1 MEDKERRMIV
11 RCNQELFEL
20 FPDASVH
27 GIVFEGLAEFDPA
40 IVAPWKQKAIESV
53 RSSGFTS
60 ESILDAPVVKE
71 WRNAFQ
77 RFGVKPSKYRSAIE
91 QLYRRALKDEI
102 IETSLPLVNLYCYVS
117 LIEMVPMGAY
127 DLEKVEGDIH
137 IRLSKENEPFLGIG
151 DTEPMMSTPDAVVYS
166 DDGGIICWA
175 WNHRDAARVSLSA
188 KTDKAIFFADCAGHE
203 SEPRARSAMALL
215 ADALSETEAV
225 ELTRFVLD
233 RDHPAA
239 TV

>member
-1 MEDKERRMIV
+1 MIV
-11 RCNQELFEL
+11 RCSQELFAM
-20 FPDASVH
+20 FPEASVH
-27 GIVFEGLAEFDPA
+27 GIVFDRLAEFDPA

-53 RSSGFTS
+53 SSSGYTI

-77 RFGVKPSKYRSAIE
+77 RFGVRPSKYRSAIE
-91 QLYRRALKDEI
+91 QLYRRALRQEI

-127 DLEKVEGDIH
+127 DLEKVEGDIAV
-137 IRLSKENEPFLGIG
+137 RLSKENEPFLGIG
-151 DTEPMMSTPDAVVYS
+151 DTEPMMSTPGAVVYS

-188 KTDKAIFFADCAGHE
+188 ETDRAIFFADCAGHE
-203 SEPRARSAMALL
+203 SESRARSAMALL
-215 ADALSETEAV
+215 ADALSVTGAGEV
-225 ELTRFVLD
+225 NRFVLN
-233 RDHPAA
+233 RDNSTA

>member
-1 MEDKERRMIV
+1 M
-11 RCNQELFEL
+11 
-20 FPDASVH
+20 FPEASVH
-27 GIVFEGLAEFDPA
+27 GIVFDRLAEVDPA
-40 IVAPWKQKAIESV
+40 IVTPWKQKAIESV
-53 RSSGFTS
+53 SSSGFTI

-91 QLYRRALKDEI
+91 QLYRRALRQEI

-127 DLEKVEGDIH
+127 DLEKVDGDVR
-137 IRLSKENEPFLGIG
+137 IRVSKENEPFLGIG
-151 DTEPMMSTPDAVVYS
+151 DTEPMMSTPGAVVYS

-188 KTDKAIFFADCAGHE
+188 KTDRAIFFADCAAHE

-215 ADALSETEAV
+215 ASALSVTGAIER
-225 ELTRFVLD
+225 TRFVLN
-233 RDHPAA
+233 RDNATA